1 MQEFRSQVGSE
12 FESLEVACFRQ
23 QAILLNMKY
32 FFVMSMEL
40 LPSSRRRRSR
50 YQNIPNS
57 IPRLDISV
65 EVTS

>member
-1 MQEFRSQVGSE
+1 MQEFRSQVDSE

-40 LPSSRRRRSR
+40 
-50 YQNIPNS
+50 
-57 IPRLDISV
+57 
-65 EVTS
+65 